1 MPSDRL
7 CRRGEICAAKL
18 DRMPI
23 PHRLIALRCP
33 PRPWPT
39 ARRFHHALVAQPDRV
54 VASEAI
60 GRGFESLRARHLPS
74 VFAPACHHGVARW
87 SWIHSASRSPAAA
100 PLTPGW
106 KGTEG

>member
-74 VFAPACHHGVARW
+74 VFRPRLPPRHGALVVGSFGFPIPRCGSVAL
-87 SWIHSASRSPAAA
+87 S
-100 PLTPGW
+100 W
-106 KGTEG
+106 KGIER